1 MHFEQDRIVR
11 AWSGAEKF
19 GLFIQIGWSRTRGRL
34 ERARRGHSSGS

>member
-19 GLFIQIGWSRTRGRL
+19 GLFIQIGVVENPWAT
-34 ERARRGHSSGS
+34 